1 MPARQRRRAQ
11 VRKEGRRYPL
21 YWAVRLPIALC
32 ISVTI
37 ATPRPGMTADP
48 AASVCASYRQDA
60 DDDST
65 AAADTQPL
73 PFSHGL
79 LWVVKRSGIADS
91 YVFGT
96 MHVDTPALTRLP
108 DPVRKAL
115 ATSERLVMETR
126 LDAHAQA
133 VYSTRAFLPDDE
145 TLKPLLPPSLVDTYL
160 KISADYALPAD
171 TAMKL
176 TPWAATNLIGRPA
189 SQSGPGMEDV
199 LRDAAQ
205 RAGKPIVALETMEEL
220 LDTLAAMPTSDQVEI
235 LTDTIC
241 NHDRILKE
249 TDRLE
254 QIYQR
259 RDLAALLRFND
270 RGHHDQALFLRYRQ
284 RMLYDRSTR
293 MVKRMLPYLQRG
305 GTFVAVGALHLAGE
319 HGILQGLEARGYEI
333 TAAY

>member
-1 MPARQRRRAQ
+1 
-11 VRKEGRRYPL
+11 
-21 YWAVRLPIALC
+21 LC
-32 ISVTI
+32 VFIT
-37 ATPRPGMTADP
+37 AAAPRPGLTVETA
-48 AASVCASYRQDA
+48 ATVCASYRQDA
-60 DDDST
+60 DNDS
-65 AAADTQPL
+65 AAAANARFQ

-79 LWVVKRSGIADS
+79 LWVVKRSGITDS

-108 DPVRKAL
+108 DPVRQAL
-115 ATSERLVMETR
+115 AASERLIMETR
-126 LDAHAQA
+126 LDDHALA
-133 VYSTRAFLPDDE
+133 VYSTRAFLPDDK
-145 TLKPLLPPSLVDTYL
+145 TLKPLLPPSLIDTYL
-160 KISADYALPAD
+160 KISADYGLPAD
-171 TAMKL
+171 AAMKL
-176 TPWAATNLIGRPA
+176 APWAATNLIGRPA
-189 SQSGPGMEDV
+189 NQSGPGMEDV

-205 RAGKPIVALETMEEL
+205 RADKPIAALETMEEL
-220 LDTLAAMPTSDQVEI
+220 LDTLSAMPMSDQVEI

-249 TDRLE
+249 TDQLE

-305 GTFVAVGALHLAGE
+305 GTFVAVGALHLAGK
-319 HGILQGLEARGYEI
+319 HGILQGLKARGYEI